1 MNNAHLHIIINH
13 LPLTFIGLGFIVMLM
28 GFLIKSDIVKRVAYL
43 IFILGAL
50 FGLATFY
57 SGESA
62 KELVKGLKV
71 IDPRILTIHE
81 ETALAFLALLY
92 VLGGL
97 SLLGLWASW
106 QKKTYAKIISFII
119 MAFSC
124 GVIYCAVQAGFTGGE
139 IRHSEIE
146 KLN

>member
-13 LPLTFIGLGFIVMLM
+13 LPLTFMVLGFIVMLM

-81 ETALAFLALLY
+81 EAALAFLALLY

-119 MAFSC
+119 MAFSFV
-124 GVIYCAVQAGFTGGE
+124 VIYFAVQAGFTGGE

-146 KLN
+146 NLN